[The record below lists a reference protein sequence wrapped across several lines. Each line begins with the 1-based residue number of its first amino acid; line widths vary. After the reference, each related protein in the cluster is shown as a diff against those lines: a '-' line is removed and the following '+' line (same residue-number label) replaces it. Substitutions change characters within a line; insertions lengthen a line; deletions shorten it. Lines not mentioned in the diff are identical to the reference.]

1 MALRSVATTNTL
13 ETFRTTFNSLG
24 TDVGDL
30 SSLSGVTATS
40 SIVAAINELASE
52 QYAGFTIS
60 DSGSS
65 TTQQIGANDNITFAG
80 TSNQIT
86 ATVSAQDTVTFAL
99 ASNIT
104 GLSSVTSG
112 AVQILDN
119 RVLTTD
125 STNLILQDII
135 GVSSAGA
142 ITGVSTFD
150 ATTLTENSVR
160 VATQP
165 FAIAQAVALG

>member
-1 MALRSVATTNTL
+1 MAVRSVATTDTL
-13 ETFRTTFNSLG
+13 ETFRTTFNSLAA
-24 TDVGDL
+24 TDIGDPASLTTTASSVVG
-30 SSLSGVTATS
+30 
-40 SIVAAINELASE
+40 AINELATE
-52 QYAGFTIS
+52 QYGGFVIS
-60 DSGSS
+60 DDSS
-65 TTQQIGANDNITFAG
+65 TTTKEIGPNDTLTFTG

-99 ASNIT
+99 ASTIT
-104 GLSSVTSG
+104 GLSSITSG

-125 STNLILQDII
+125 STNLILQDIVSI
-135 GVSSAGA
+135 SSAGA
-142 ITGVSTFD
+142 ITGLTSLD
-150 ATTLTENSVR
+150 ATTITENSVR

>member
-1 MALRSVATTNTL
+1 MAIRSVATTNTL
-13 ETFRTTFNSLG
+13 EQFRTTFNSLG

-30 SSLSGVTATS
+30 ASLSGVSAST
-40 SIVAAINELASE
+40 IVGAINELATE
-52 QYAGFTIS
+52 QYGGFTIS
-60 DSGSS
+60 DDGST
-65 TTQQIGANDNITFAG
+65 TTQQISANDNITFAG

-99 ASNIT
+99 ATTIT
-104 GLSSVTSG
+104 GLSSITSG

-125 STNLILQDII
+125 STSLILQDI
-135 GVSSAGA
+135 VSITSAGA
-142 ITGVSTFD
+142 ITGLTSLD
-150 ATTLTENSVR
+150 ATTITENSVR